1 MMGGNFQGDAYNFI
15 TSWERILR
23 TGIAYNSISS
33 NVILHRETPRDYEL
47 VRAKV
52 LAKKRAKNE
61 LIFLPSS
68 YLLVLDELAVAPG
81 TRIIYLCWK
90 DNPTSTAI

>member
-1 MMGGNFQGDAYNFI
+1 MMGSNFQGDAQNFI

-33 NVILHRETPRDYEL
+33 NVILHRETQKDYEL
-47 VRAKV
+47 VRAKTIT
-52 LAKKRAKNE
+52 KKRAKNE

-68 YLLVLDELAVAPG
+68 FLLVLNELLAAPG
-81 TRIIYLCWK
+81 NNSC
-90 DNPTSTAI
+90 